1 MVVQYAHC
9 VADILKNY
17 NMSVELYFDIWK
29 SMNKRFQQRF
39 VLMSP
44 SIFFFFCCLY
54 MCCINYHYF
63 YECKSCK
70 VDLVV
75 YLNKGTVLI
84 NFAFE
89 HDRMF
94 DPRVNIM
101 DVEWSPFKEVSF
113 AMPLLLDLSPWRS
126 KLQEMEKELIDT
138 SNYTDV
144 VFVADFPGNIFCNT
158 CTYSVQEIIK
168 CLLTYWIHT
177 FKLYYYKAI
186 TSSLPFI
193 SIFRAS
199 SGSFYPRRSWEH

>member
-1 MVVQYAHC
+1 MY
-9 VADILKNY
+9 I
-17 NMSVELYFDIWK
+17 
-29 SMNKRFQQRF
+29 
-39 VLMSP
+39 
-44 SIFFFFCCLY
+44 
-54 MCCINYHYF
+54 CCINYHYF
-63 YECKSCK
+63 YKCKSCK

-75 YLNKGTVLI
+75 YLIKGTVLI

-158 CTYSVQEIIK
+158 YSVQEIIK
-168 CLLTYWIHT
+168 CLLTYWIHIT

-186 TSSLPFI
+186 TSSLPCI

>member
-9 VADILKNY
+9 VTDILKNY

-44 SIFFFFCCLY
+44 TNFCFFCCLY
-54 MCCINYHYF
+54 ICCINYHYF

-144 VFVADFPGNIFCNT
+144 VFVADFPGNIFVIPIQ
-158 CTYSVQEIIK
+158 YRK
-168 CLLTYWIHT
+168 
-177 FKLYYYKAI
+177 
-186 TSSLPFI
+186 SLNVC
-193 SIFRAS
+193 
-199 SGSFYPRRSWEH
+199 